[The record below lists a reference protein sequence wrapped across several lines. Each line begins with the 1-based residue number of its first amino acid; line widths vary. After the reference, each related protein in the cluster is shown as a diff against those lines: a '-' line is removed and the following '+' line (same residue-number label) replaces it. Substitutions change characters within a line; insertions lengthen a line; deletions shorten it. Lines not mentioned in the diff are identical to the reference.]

1 MKTPPEM
8 PLPLGDLAG
17 LDRTPTMRIGEV
29 ASRLGLS
36 HRSIRYYEE
45 EGLLAPGY
53 TPGGF
58 RLYSEMD
65 VQRLLIVMSMRPLD
79 YSLEEIR
86 RLMTAVDDA
95 LSGAQERREA
105 SMKVLGEFAETTE
118 ERWQALVQRVE
129 IARSFRGY
137 LAAVAG
143 SG

>member
-1 MKTPPEM
+1 
-8 PLPLGDLAG
+8 
-17 LDRTPTMRIGEV
+17 MRIGEV

-86 RLMTAVDDA
+86 RLLAAVDDG
-95 LSGAQERREA
+95 LSEDPQRHAA
-105 SMKVLGEFAETTE
+105 SMAVLNEFAETTE
-118 ERWQALVQRVE
+118 ERWQALAQRVE

-137 LAAVAG
+137 LSAIVEPSDGGPAA
-143 SG
+143 